1 MKQLDYSPLNE
12 PVTLADAR
20 PYIKSPVPF
29 TRTSVVVLGFIQVIV
44 LATMAYSGAP
54 ASAYVI
60 FLAVLGATSATFFV
74 IAKSAAT
81 EMVKL
86 VRFAVRNTLIPTF
99 DVKDPGLSGLYFEQ
113 GYDKKLIASLDI
125 ADEGITLGSYQYTT
139 GGGKSR
145 QVHKIGFARH
155 TLSRRLPH
163 MVLDNK
169 HNNFWKMTNLPEY
182 FDSSQKL
189 SLEGDFDSHFIL
201 YAPQEYERDALYIFT
216 PDVMANF
223 IDNGFNFDAEIIDNH
238 LYIYSESIFFA
249 NEKFLST
256 AYAAISSLGNKI
268 EKQSDY
274 YMDERVFSRAENIV
288 APEGRRLKSR
298 FGLLALSGVLI
309 VIGMQI
315 ISFVQSSVQLGAI
328 DINSVG
334 SFLFG
339 LAILAGFGYTKFA
352 KRKK

>member
-1 MKQLDYSPLNE
+1 MKQFDYSPLSQ
-12 PVTLADAR
+12 PVSFADAK
-20 PYIKSPVPF
+20 PYIKLPVPL
-29 TRTSVVVLGFIQVIV
+29 TRSTGIVVGLFIVTVVVWL
-44 LATMAYSGAP
+44 LLLSAP
-54 ASAYVI
+54 ISAYFMV
-60 FLAVLGATSATFFV
+60 FALMGATATAFFV
-74 IAKSAAT
+74 IAKSGAT
-81 EMVKL
+81 EQVKIT
-86 VRFAVRNTLIPTF
+86 RFAVRNALVPTF

-113 GYDKKLIASLDI
+113 GYDKELIASLDI
-125 ADEGITLGSYQYTT
+125 VDEGVTLGSYQYTT

-145 QVHKIGFARH
+145 QVHEIGFARH

-189 SLEGDFDSHFIL
+189 SLEGDFDSHFTL
-201 YAPQEYERDALYIFT
+201 YAPKEYERDALYIFT

-238 LYIYSESIFFA
+238 LYIYSDSIFFA
-249 NEKFLST
+249 NEKFIST

-298 FGLLALSGVLI
+298 FGLFALAGVFF

-315 ISFVQSSVQLGAI
+315 FSFVVRSVEMGEI
-328 DINSVG
+328 SMNSVG
-334 SFLFG
+334 SFMFG
-339 LAILAGFGYTKFA
+339 LAILAGFGYTKLA